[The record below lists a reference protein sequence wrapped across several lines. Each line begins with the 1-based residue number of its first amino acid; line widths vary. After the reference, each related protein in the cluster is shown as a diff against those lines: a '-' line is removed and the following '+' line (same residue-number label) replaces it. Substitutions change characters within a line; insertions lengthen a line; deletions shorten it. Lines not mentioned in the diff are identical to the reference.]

1 MTDRDARDIMFDTKL
16 QNIADNHEEQLSS
29 ERRKWEFRYNNQN
42 KRIKELQDTVARL
55 RKKIKDLSQ
64 RGNK

>member
-16 QNIADNHEEQLSS
+16 QNIADNYEEQLSS

-55 RKKIKDLSQ
+55 RKKIKDLK
-64 RGNK
+64 NE

>member
-29 ERRKWEFRYNNQN
+29 ERRKWEFRYNQQKKTQRELEDTILRLK
-42 KRIKELQDTVARL
+42 KRIKEL
-55 RKKIKDLSQ
+55 KN
-64 RGNK
+64 G